1 MDDGKKKDL
10 RRIINELE
18 SSSKNLKFWTE
29 QYNKFLNDNRS
40 DFERSTKDKELL
52 EMYDEYQEITRRVFE
67 VSSM

>member
-1 MDDGKKKDL
+1 MEDGKKRDL

-29 QYNKFLNDNRS
+29 QYNKFLSDNRS